1 MIYSESD
8 FKRRYRWLVAALCA
22 SLPIVAGCST
32 DSVANQV
39 GAKNDSN
46 IKRVVNLYYAFQST
60 NGWQGPKDEAALRSF
75 AKSGY
80 PTKNLQLMGID
91 PNDLG
96 KILVSE
102 RDGKPFKI
110 RYGITGGIGAVNP
123 LVFEQDGVAGKRLV
137 AFTGPV
143 VEEVDEVRHKQLWDK
158 GGLPLGVTS
167 QSLGRPSE
175 KASGPPGGSQNNR

>member
-1 MIYSESD
+1 VRYLETV
-8 FKRRYRWLVAALCA
+8 FKWRNCWLVAALCA
-22 SLPIVAGCST
+22 CLPIAVGCST
-32 DSVANQV
+32 DSVADQV

-60 NGWQGPKDEAALRSF
+60 NGWQGPKDEGALRSF

-110 RYGITGGIGAVNP
+110 RYGITGGIGVVNP

-143 VEEVDEVRHKQLWDK
+143 VEEVDEARHKELWDK

-175 KASGPPGGSQNNR
+175 KTSGQPGDSQKSR